1 MKSSFVL
8 CFTYRERKCSIQI
21 CSSKRQNSGSSRSI
35 SLASEGTCV
44 PKFTEVFLSH
54 KWRQGKTGIWA
65 GTGTVAAWKVIVFAH
80 SGCKCPNACKYDCSL
95 VSFSLNTNC
104 RYIRTLTHHTHTHTH
119 THTTHTHTHTH
130 AHTHTHTTHT
140 HTHYTHTHTLTHTH
154 THTHT
159 HHTHTHTHYTHTHTH
174 TLHTHTHTHTH
185 YIPYLLRVLW
195 DLL

>member
-8 CFTYRERKCSIQI
+8 CFTYGDRKCSIQI

-54 KWRQGKTGIWA
+54 KWRQGRTGIWA

-104 RYIRTLTHHTHTHTH
+104 RYIQDIVYSPLTNALQFHPHLKRSSITHKSLQYNYNNSCTYVKQRRSSCLDQLST
-119 THTTHTHTHTH
+119 
-130 AHTHTHTTHT
+130 
-140 HTHYTHTHTLTHTH
+140 YDI
-154 THTHT
+154 
-159 HHTHTHTHYTHTHTH
+159 
-174 TLHTHTHTHTH
+174 LHD
-185 YIPYLLRVLW
+185 I
-195 DLL
+195 